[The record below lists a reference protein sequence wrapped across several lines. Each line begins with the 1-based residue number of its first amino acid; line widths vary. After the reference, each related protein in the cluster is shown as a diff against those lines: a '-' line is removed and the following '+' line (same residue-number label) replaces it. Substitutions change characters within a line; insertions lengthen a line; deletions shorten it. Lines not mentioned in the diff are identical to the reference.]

1 MTFSRHIFIPN
12 KRDYIKGGKRPA
24 VDCILCSILQS
35 DSRVQQLLV
44 WEDQLFAV
52 SVNLYPY
59 NPGHVLLFPRRH
71 LHDPRELSAEEEQ
84 RLNALTRETMDILD
98 ELYEPAGYNIGCNIG
113 DASGASIWHLH
124 RHIVPRYPKE
134 LGFVDVTAG
143 AKIIIEDPMVTMDR
157 LKKRFAER
165 L

>member
-12 KRDYIKGGKRPA
+12 KRDYIKGGKRPE
-24 VDCILCSILQS
+24 VDCILCSILEG
-35 DSRVQQLLV
+35 DDRVDQLLV
-44 WEDQLFAV
+44 WEDPLFAV

-71 LHDPRELSAEEEQ
+71 MHDLRELTHEEDKQ
-84 RLNALTRETMDILD
+84 LALLTRETMSILD
-98 ELYEPAGYNIGCNIG
+98 DLYEPAGYNIGCNIG

-124 RHIVPRYPKE
+124 QHVVPRYPKE

-143 AKIIIEDPMVTMDR
+143 AKIIIEDPVVTMKN
-157 LKKRFAER
+157 LKKEFSKR